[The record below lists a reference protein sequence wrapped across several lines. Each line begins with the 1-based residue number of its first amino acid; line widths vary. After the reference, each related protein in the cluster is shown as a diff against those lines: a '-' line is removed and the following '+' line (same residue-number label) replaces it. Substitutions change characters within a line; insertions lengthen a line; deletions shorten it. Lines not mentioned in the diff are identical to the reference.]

1 MFSMLYQ
8 YAALSFILSFFYM
21 TSAYSQSF
29 DINKEHNSAL
39 GEYITSFKDSLP
51 SLSARE
57 ALNQYQ
63 QGHGSLQTQEYL
75 TYGINTE
82 PVWLI
87 LPISNSSNTSIN
99 KRVSIET
106 SWLDSVDIYLF
117 TNNKPVFNVNLGDD
131 NIFSKKPINSRYL
144 EVDIDFPATESYLLL
159 RIETPDPMV
168 VPLYIRTKEDRFVAF
183 NAESFR
189 YGIIYGAII
198 ALMFYNLFLGLSLKS
213 NANLFYSL
221 YMFAFLCLNISY
233 TGYGF
238 TWFWSNNTEFQKWSN
253 PLFMAGH
260 IITGL
265 LFSINFISLKHHFP
279 KLYKAILFVIA
290 VIITTIGISAGL
302 SNHAM
307 VISLAFVY
315 MLIFTL
321 FIILLGVIARISK
334 VPAANYFFSATIL
347 GAGGGLITCMTVWG
361 LIKYNT
367 HAYMAIEYG
376 MVLEATL
383 LSLALADKFNRL
395 RLEKNL
401 ALDLANMD
409 PLTTLNNR
417 RALYDYSNGLVLQT
431 IPNQDNISIIMMDI
445 DDFKET
451 NDLYG
456 HEVGDEVLKGVA
468 STLKNMTRER
478 DFLARWGG
486 EEFISILPNTTLN
499 DAVIIAE
506 RYREAIS
513 QNRFD
518 IGNKVITNSISLGVA
533 SSRFDKVNL
542 QQLQQ
547 TIKVADEQLY
557 KAKNSGKN
565 TVLFSKK
572 D

>member
-1 MFSMLYQ
+1 
-8 YAALSFILSFFYM
+8 M
-21 TSAYSQSF
+21 TSAYAQSF
-29 DINKEHNSAL
+29 DINKEHNFAL
-39 GEYITSFKDSLP
+39 GEYVTSFEDTSP
-51 SLSARE
+51 SLSALE
-57 ALNQYQ
+57 ALNKYQ
-63 QGHGSLQTQEYL
+63 QGHGSRQTQEYL
-75 TYGINTE
+75 TFGINAD
-82 PVWLI
+82 PAWLI
-87 LPISNSSNTSIN
+87 LPISNSSMTSIN

-117 TNNKPVFNVNLGDD
+117 SNNKMVFNVNLGDG
-131 NIFSKKPINSRYL
+131 NIFTEKPINSRYL
-144 EVDIDFPATESYLLL
+144 EVDIDFPTKESYLIL
-159 RIETPDPMV
+159 RVETPDPMV
-168 VPLYIRTKEDRFVAF
+168 VPLYIRSKEARFVAF

-213 NANLFYSL
+213 NPNLFYSL
-221 YMFAFLCLNISY
+221 YMFAFLCMNISY

-238 TWFWSNNTEFQKWSN
+238 SWLWSDNTEFQKWAN
-253 PLFMAGH
+253 PIFMASH

-265 LFSINFISLKHHFP
+265 LFSVNFISLKQHFP
-279 KLYKAILFVIA
+279 KLHKSIFIIIVVI
-290 VIITTIGISAGL
+290 VTTLGVGVSI
-302 SNHAM
+302 SNHVM

-334 VPAANYFFSATIL
+334 VPAANYFLSATIL
-347 GAGGGLITCMTVWG
+347 GASGGLITCMTVWG
-361 LIKYNT
+361 LIQYNT

-395 RLEKNL
+395 RVEKNL
-401 ALDLANMD
+401 ALDLANID

-417 RALYDYSNGLVLQT
+417 RALYDYSNGLVLKT
-431 IPNQDNISIIMMDI
+431 TPNQDNISIIMMDI

-456 HEVGDEVLKGVA
+456 HEIGDEVLKGVA
-468 STLKNMTRER
+468 STLKHMTREH

-513 QNRFD
+513 QNKFD

-533 SSRFDKVNL
+533 SSHFDEVNL

-557 KAKNSGKN
+557 RAKDSGKN
-565 TVLFSKK
+565 TVLFSKEHYYNHHTSSA
-572 D
+572 

>member
-1 MFSMLYQ
+1 MFSTLYQ
-8 YAALSFILSFFYM
+8 YVALSFILSFFYM

-29 DINKEHNSAL
+29 DITKEHNSAL
-39 GEYITSFKDSLP
+39 GKYVTSFKDTSP

-57 ALNQYQ
+57 ALTQYQ
-63 QGHGSLQTQEYL
+63 QGHGTLQTQEYL

-87 LPISNSSNTSIN
+87 LPISNNSNTAIN

-106 SWLDSVDIYLF
+106 SWLDSVDVYLF
-117 TNNKPVFNVNLGDD
+117 SKNKPVFAVNLGDG
-131 NIFSKKPINSRYL
+131 NIFSAKPINSRYL
-144 EVDIDFPATESYLLL
+144 EVDIDFPPKESYLLL
-159 RIETPDPMV
+159 RVETPDPMV
-168 VPLYIRTKEDRFVAF
+168 VPLYIRTKDNRFVAL

-221 YMFAFLCLNISY
+221 YMFAFLCMNISY
-233 TGYGF
+233 TGFGF
-238 TWFWSNNTEFQKWSN
+238 SWFWSSNTEFQKWAN
-253 PLFMAGH
+253 PAFMASH

-279 KLYKAILFVIA
+279 KLHKAILITIVT
-290 VIITTIGISAGL
+290 IITTLLIAAGTGNYPL
-302 SNHAM
+302 
-307 VISLAFVY
+307 VISLAFTY

-321 FIILLGVIARISK
+321 FIILLGVIARMYK

-395 RLEKNL
+395 KLEKNL
-401 ALDLANMD
+401 ALNLANID

-431 IPNQDNISIIMMDI
+431 NPNQDNISIIMIDI

-451 NDLYG
+451 NDLHG
-456 HEVGDEVLKGVA
+456 HEVGDEVLKGIA
-468 STLKNMTRER
+468 STLKHMTREH

-486 EEFISILPNTTLN
+486 EEFISILPNTTLD

-513 QNRFD
+513 QKRFN
-518 IGNKVITNSISLGVA
+518 IGKKVIANSISIGVA
-533 SSRFDKVNL
+533 SSHFDTVNL

-547 TIKVADEQLY
+547 TIKVADEKLY
-557 KAKNSGKN
+557 RAKGSGKN
-565 TVLFSKK
+565 TVFFNREH
-572 D
+572 